1 MNKVVNV
8 ILLGDSDSGKTTLF
22 NRFLYNRFES
32 TTYTIG
38 SEFAPL
44 HISDYKLNI
53 WDTAGR
59 EQFDALTSSCYSK
72 ADIILFMY
80 DVSNQQSYDN
90 IKKWIAKYNLRG
102 SPFSL
107 KLLVGNKSDVKQTVV
122 NTGIYDDECLKTYIV
137 SAKMEPCTVILDDI
151 VSYSK
156 NVHNQNIDIT
166 YNPKQQQNKCY

>member
-1 MNKVVNV
+1 
-8 ILLGDSDSGKTTLF
+8 
-22 NRFLYNRFES
+22 
-32 TTYTIG
+32 
-38 SEFAPL
+38 
-44 HISDYKLNI
+44 
-53 WDTAGR
+53 
-59 EQFDALTSSCYSK
+59 
-72 ADIILFMY
+72 MY

-156 NVHNQNIDIT
+156 NVYNQNIDLT
-166 YNPKQQQNKCY
+166 SNPKQQQNKCY